1 MLLGQQYYDNPK
13 YGKFLEEN
21 FILYRAPR
29 GDKTGDAVFKRFN
42 VSGTPFLLFID
53 GNGKEIDWIRGY
65 SAPPDKF
72 HEKVKNV
79 LQGVD
84 TFKVLSEK
92 SLENPKDVSLLAKL
106 AKKYSDRDP
115 INTEKANALYKQIVA
130 IDPDGKMGMTEYG
143 KDQVSCT
150 EYAEFSLGQA
160 VLYARGTQRSPE
172 PLKAFIKKYPASKIL
187 KSAYMSLSSFYAYA
201 PGPYKEEAF
210 KFLEEAVAKYPD
222 DPYFRLYYVS
232 RSMNN
237 KENIDRGIEMAEG
250 MRSMNQASIADYRA
264 RLYQL
269 KGDLSQA
276 EAVYSQ
282 EFMDG
287 QVTSLA
293 YALSSYASFWM
304 GQKKNLDSAEK
315 MMQTAIL
322 LEPDN
327 AYFRQSAAGFYLQ
340 AGKTDKALEVFG
352 PEFIKTPKPNASAL
366 MTYARFWASKKQNME
381 SAATAMETALKLS
394 PEDAYVR
401 QSAAQVFIMM
411 EKQDKAIEI
420 YGPAYIKI
428 QDNPLALS
436 GYGRFWAGQK
446 KNLDSA
452 LEAAKKATTLADQ
465 SPNQSYLW
473 DSLAGVYLAAGK
485 LEEALKAEEKA
496 LALDEGFN
504 TEFYQTQLKKIKD
517 EIEKKAKK

>member
-72 HEKVKNV
+72 HEKVQKV

-84 TFKVLSEK
+84 TFKVLAEQAAK
-92 SLENPKDVSLLAKL
+92 NPKDVPLLVKL
-106 AKKYSDRDP
+106 AKRYSDRNP
-115 INTEKANALYKQIVA
+115 SNTEKANALYKQIVA
-130 IDPDGKMGMTEYG
+130 IDPDGKMGMTEFG

-150 EYAEFSLGQA
+150 ELAEYSLGQA
-160 VLYARGTQRSPE
+160 ALYALYARGTQRNPE

-187 KSAYMSLSSFYAYA
+187 KSAYLNLSSFYAYA
-201 PGPYKEEAF
+201 PTPYKEEAF
-210 KFLEEAVAKYPD
+210 RFLEEAVAKYPD
-222 DPYFRLYYVS
+222 DPYYRLYYVS
-232 RSMNN
+232 RSLNN

-250 MRSMNQASIADYRA
+250 MRSMDPASIADYRA

-276 EAVYSQ
+276 EAVYSP

-287 QVTSLA
+287 QVTILG

-304 GQKKNLDSAEK
+304 EQKKNLDSAEK
-315 MMQTAIL
+315 MLGMAIL
-322 LEPDN
+322 LQPDN

-352 PEFIKTPKPNASAL
+352 PEFIKTAKLNASAL
-366 MTYARFWASKKQNME
+366 MTYARFWVSKKQNTDSATAAME
-381 SAATAMETALKLS
+381 SALKLS

-401 QSAAQVFIMM
+401 QSAAQIFIMM
-411 EKQDKAIEI
+411 EKQDKALEI
-420 YGPAYIKI
+420 FGPAYIKT
-428 QDNPLALS
+428 QDNPSTLS
-436 GYGRFWAGQK
+436 NYGRFWAGQK
-446 KNLDSA
+446 KNLESA
-452 LEAAKKATTLADQ
+452 LESAKKAAALLDRSTA
-465 SPNQSYLW
+465 W
-473 DSLAGVYLAAGK
+473 DSLAAVYLAAGK
-485 LEEALKAEEKA
+485 PEEALKAEEKA
-496 LALDEGFN
+496 LSLDEGYN
-504 TEFYQTQLKKIKD
+504 TGYYQAQLKKIKD
-517 EIEKKAKK
+517 EIEKKTKK